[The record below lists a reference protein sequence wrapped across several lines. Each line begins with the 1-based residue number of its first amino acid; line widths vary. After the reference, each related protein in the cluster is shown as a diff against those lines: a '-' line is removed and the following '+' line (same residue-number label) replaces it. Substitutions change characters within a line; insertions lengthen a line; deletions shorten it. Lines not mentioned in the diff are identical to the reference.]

1 MTIGSMENVEV
12 FNSEGKGRGLKAT
25 KEFWAADVIFAERA
39 YAAVVF
45 DSLVTVVCHTC
56 FKRQEK
62 LHRCGQCKFAH
73 YCDRTCQKDAWL
85 DHKKECSAL
94 KRHGK
99 APNENIR
106 LAARIMWRVEREGS
120 GLTEGCLVS
129 VDDLQNH
136 VEHFGE
142 EEQKELRVDVD
153 TFLQYWPPQS
163 QTFSMQYISHIFGVM
178 GHQSSERKEVCPV
191 LMGVPMSEE
200 SCGKVAFSSTNCQA
214 GAHGRAV
221 SIIQTQS
228 LTHSSHEAVK
238 SMFHTQMRIE
248 LRALG
253 KISEGEELT
262 VSYIDFL
269 NVSEERRQQLKQQY
283 YFDCTCE
290 HCQKG
295 LKDDL
300 FLGVKEDPKP
310 SQEAVKEMIQFS
322 KDTLEKIHKARSEGL
337 YHEVVRLCREALQKQ
352 EPVFSDTNLYT
363 LRLLSVVS
371 EVLSYLQAFDEASHY
386 ARRMVDGYMKLYHP
400 NNAQLGMA
408 VMRAGLTNWH
418 AGHIEVGHGMI
429 CKAYAILLVTHG
441 PSHPIT
447 KDLEAMRVQTE
458 MELRMFR
465 QNEFMYHKMRE
476 AALNNQPMQVMA
488 EPSAEPAPALFHK
501 KP

>member
-1 MTIGSMENVEV
+1 MTIGRMENVEV
-12 FNSEGKGRGLKAT
+12 FTSEGKGRGLKAT

-39 YAAVVF
+39 YSAVVF
-45 DSLVTVVCHTC
+45 DSLVNFVCHTC

-85 DHKKECSAL
+85 NHKNECSAI
-94 KRHGK
+94 KRYGK
-99 APNENIR
+99 VPNENMR
-106 LAARIMWRVEREGS
+106 LAARIMWRVEREGT

-163 QTFSMQYISHIFGVM
+163 QQFSMQYISHIFGVINCN
-178 GHQSSERKEVCPV
+178 GFTLSDQRGLQAV
-191 LMGVPMSEE
+191 GVGIFPNLGLVNHD
-200 SCGKVAFSSTNCQA
+200 CWPNCTVIFNN
-214 GAHGRAV
+214 GN
-221 SIIQTQS
+221 
-228 LTHSSHEAVK
+228 HEAVK
-238 SMFHTQMRIE
+238 AMFHTQMRIE

-269 NVSEERRQQLKQQY
+269 NVSEERKKQLRKQY

-290 HCQKG
+290 HCQKK

-300 FLGVKEDPKP
+300 FLGVKADPKP

-322 KDTLEKIHKARSEGL
+322 KDTLEKIDKARSEGL
-337 YHEVVRLCREALQKQ
+337 YHEHLLGVCSQRL
-352 EPVFSDTNLYT
+352 
-363 LRLLSVVS
+363 
-371 EVLSYLQAFDEASHY
+371 
-386 ARRMVDGYMKLYHP
+386 KLYHP
-400 NNAQLGMA
+400 NNAQLGMV

-418 AGHIEVGHGMI
+418 AGNIEAGRGMI

-488 EPSAEPAPALFHK
+488 EPSNEPAPALFHK
-501 KP
+501 KQ